1 MQRKYLRRI
10 LFFIFLGVTVVLVS
24 SIYLKGK
31 RVVVSDFLDRKI
43 TFVKSPNRIV
53 CLSPSLT
60 EILFS
65 LGLGDKVVG
74 VSEQCDFPLEAL
86 NRPRFNLYS
95 QLKVQENVIKEIL
108 SLQPDI
114 VLLWGTH
121 RGSDVLMRIV
131 DYFERENVKVLTFGT
146 PKDIDEIFLQISLLG
161 EVFNQRES
169 AEKLIYDM
177 KEVIEQIK
185 NKTKDLK
192 EFQKPRVYIEI
203 QKDPIIT
210 VGRNSYI
217 QHIIELAG
225 GKNIFE
231 DKQNWPM
238 VTPEEIVTKDPRVII
253 IFKGETDKDEVLNR
267 KGWQEITAVKDG
279 RVYIMGGGLI
289 KRHGPRIVEGLK
301 ELARLLHPELFTD

>member
-1 MQRKYLRRI
+1 MSRKYLGRI
-10 LFFIFLGVTVVLVS
+10 LFFVILVTNIVLGS
-24 SIYLKGK
+24 SSYSEDKKIIVK
-31 RVVVSDFLDRKI
+31 DFLQREV
-43 TFVKSPNRIV
+43 TFAETPNRIV

-60 EILFS
+60 EIFFS

-74 VSEQCDFPLEAL
+74 VSVGSDFPPEVINL
-86 NRPRFNLYS
+86 PKFNLYS
-95 QLKVQENVIKEIL
+95 RFEPKENVIKDIL

-121 RGSDVLMRIV
+121 QGSDVFRQTV

-146 PKDIDEIFLQISLLG
+146 PKDIEEIFSQISLLG

-177 KEVIEQIK
+177 REVIEQIK

-231 DKQNWPM
+231 DKQKWPM
-238 VTPEEIVTKDPRVII
+238 VTPGEIVTKDPQVII
-253 IFKGETDKDEVLNR
+253 ISKRETDRDEVLNR

-279 RVYIMGGGLI
+279 RVYVMGGGVI
-289 KRHGPRIVEGLK
+289 ERHGPRIVEGLE
-301 ELARLLHPELFTD
+301 ELARLLHPELFAN